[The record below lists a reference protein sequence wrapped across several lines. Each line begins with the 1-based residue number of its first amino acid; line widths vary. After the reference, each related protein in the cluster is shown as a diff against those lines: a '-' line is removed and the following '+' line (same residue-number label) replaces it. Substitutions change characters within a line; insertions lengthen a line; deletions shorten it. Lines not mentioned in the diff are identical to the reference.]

1 MISCEDDK
9 GLCDAAIK
17 AGIPVVSAE
26 FILTGA
32 LRQDLDINSYP
43 FNHNAFV
50 SWVKIFRIIP
60 EFRILRL
67 TFHRKSASKY

>member
-43 FNHNAFV
+43 FNPNALV
-50 SWVKIFRIIP
+50 SLVKFFRIIP
-60 EFRILRL
+60 
-67 TFHRKSASKY
+67 